1 MKQSL
6 GVFVVALLLLLANCT
21 TAQTLEAGFR
31 NPPNWARPWVYW
43 FWLNGNITREGI
55 TRDLE
60 AMRRVGIG
68 GVLIMEVDQGVPA
81 GGVAFA
87 SPQWRALFQHVVSE
101 AHRLGLQVNM
111 NNDAGWCGSGGPW
124 VPPEHAMQKLVWTQ
138 TLVEGPTLFD
148 GVLPQPPT
156 VAGFYRD
163 VAVLAFPT
171 PGGYRIPDIAARS
184 ALVRQEFVSPAE
196 YPAVPEDSVI
206 LVKDVLLLTSL
217 MRSDGTLRWQVPPG
231 RWTILRVGHTPT
243 GAMNAPSPESGRGLE
258 CDKLS
263 KQGIE
268 THFAGFMQKLIADVG
283 ALAGKTLVAT
293 HVDSWEVG
301 SQNWTPN
308 FRQEFMRRRGYDPLP
323 YLPVIAGYVVQSMEI
338 SERLLW
344 DWRQTVSDLLVENYA
359 RHLRTLA
366 RQHGLRL
373 SIEAYGDG
381 VFDDMRYAGEA
392 DEPMAEFW
400 ITPSFAGSTTLSLM
414 VSAAHVYGKRVVGAE
429 AFTADSAERWLHH
442 PATIK
447 TLGDWALCQGIN
459 RFVFHRYALQP
470 WKEHRVPGMT
480 MGPWGLHYERTQTWW
495 EYSLPWHRYLA
506 RCQYLL
512 QQGTPVVDALFMA
525 PEGAPRSF
533 IPPASLKRAGYST
546 DACPAD
552 VVLRSLQVKDR
563 HLVLPHGPRYRV
575 LVLPSVP
582 TMTPRLLR
590 RVQQLAEAGATIIGD
605 VPPVKSPGLSGYP
618 HCDTQ
623 VRELAQGLWR
633 SGKIIQGKS
642 VEQVLASLGIP
653 PDFRASHPMIEFT
666 HRRIGNA
673 DVYFVANCSARP
685 ARALCSFRVTGK
697 RPEIWH
703 PETARIEPVVVYRQ
717 AGQVTQIPLF
727 LQPAESVFVVF
738 RTPANTDAPIVQVRH
753 NGREQLFIP
762 MARMTLRIRK
772 ALWGPAG
779 DTART
784 KDVTAQVQ
792 RFVDSGKLAFTVAEL
807 ASEGDPAFGVV
818 KTLRVEYECAGKVYH
833 ASATDADTIV
843 LYPLP
848 PDPAPG
854 IRVQPLPNGG
864 LVAEA
869 HESGEYVLVNRT
881 GKRWRFRVA
890 TSADV
895 LSVQTPWRVRFTPGW
910 GAPAEITFTRLLSWS
925 EHPYPGIRYYSGT
938 ATYRARVRVSAPWL
952 PKNGRVVLDLGRVE
966 VMASV
971 RVNGKPAGI
980 LWKPPFRVDVTRLL
994 RAGDNEIEVKVVNL
1008 WVNRMIGDEQLPE
1021 DSSRNPDGTL
1031 REWPAWLLAGR
1042 PSPTGRYTFTTWRLW
1057 GKHSPLQPSGL
1068 LGPVRLYRTHSVTL
1082 R

>member
-1 MKQSL
+1 MKRSL
-6 GVFVVALLLLLANCT
+6 CVLACALLFVFAGGS

-31 NPPNWARPWVYW
+31 NPPDWARPWVYW

-55 TRDLE
+55 TLDLE

-87 SPQWRALFQHVVSE
+87 SPQWRELFKHVVSE

-124 VPPEHAMQKLVWTQ
+124 VPPEHAMQKLVWTE
-138 TLVEGPTLFD
+138 TRVEGPALFD
-148 GVLPQPPT
+148 GVLPQPPA

-163 VAVLAFPT
+163 VAVIAFPT
-171 PGGYRIPDIAARS
+171 PADFRIPDIAGKAGF
-184 ALVRQEFVSPAE
+184 VRQEFGSVAE
-196 YPAVPEDSVI
+196 YPAVSNDSVI
-206 LVKDVLLLTSL
+206 STKNVVFLTTY
-217 MRSDGTLRWQVPPG
+217 MQENGYLRWQVPPG
-231 RWTILRVGHTPT
+231 RWTILRIGHTPT
-243 GAMNAPSPESGRGLE
+243 GAVNAPSPASGRGLE

-268 THFAGFMQKLIADVG
+268 MHFAGFMQKLIEDVG

-308 FRQEFMRRRGYDPLP
+308 FRQEFIRRRGYDPLP
-323 YLPVIAGYVVQSMEI
+323 YLPVIAGYVVDSMEV

-344 DWRQTVSDLLVENYA
+344 DWRQTISDLLVENYA

-366 RQHGLRL
+366 KRYGLRL
-373 SIEAYGDG
+373 SIEAYGDC

-400 ITPSFAGSTTLSLM
+400 TTPRFGGGTTLPLM

-442 PATIK
+442 PGSIK
-447 TLGDWALCQGIN
+447 TLGDWAFCQGIN

-470 WKEHRVPGMT
+470 WKENRVPGMT

-495 EYSLPWHRYLA
+495 EFSLPWHRYLA

-512 QQGTPVVDALFMA
+512 QQGTPVVDVLYMA

-533 IPPASLKRAGYST
+533 IPPASLKRAGYSA

-552 VVLRSLQVKDR
+552 VVLRHLQVKNGR
-563 HLVLPHGPRYRV
+563 LVLPHGMSYHV

-590 RVQQLAEAGATIIGD
+590 RVQQLAAAGATVIGD
-605 VPPVKSPGLSGYP
+605 VPPVKSPSLSGYP
-618 HCDTQ
+618 RCDTE
-623 VRELAQGLWR
+623 VRELAQQLWH
-633 SGKIIQGKS
+633 SGKIIRGKS
-642 VEQVLASLGIP
+642 VEQVLASLGVP
-653 PDFRASHPMIEFT
+653 PDFSASHPLIQFT

-673 DVYFVANCSARP
+673 DVYFVANTSDRP
-685 ARALCSFRVTGK
+685 AKAVCTFRVAGK

-703 PETARIEPVVVYRQ
+703 PETGRIEPLAVYRQ
-717 AGQVTQIPLF
+717 TGQVTQIPLYF
-727 LQPAESVFVVF
+727 EPAEAFFVVF
-738 RTPANTDAPIVQVRH
+738 RASSRNDDPIVRVTRD
-753 NGREQLFIP
+753 GREVLFVP
-762 MARMTLRIRK
+762 ASQPALRIRK
-772 ALWGPAG
+772 ALWGPEG
-779 DTART
+779 DAART
-784 KDVTAQVQ
+784 KDVTNQVQ
-792 RFVDSGKLAFTVAEL
+792 RMVDSGKLTFTVAEL

-818 KTLRVEYECAGKVYH
+818 KTLRVEYEAAGKVYT
-833 ASATDADTIV
+833 ASATDPDTIA

-848 PDPAPG
+848 DPAPAVR
-854 IRVQPLPNGG
+854 IRRSSDGVL
-864 LVAEA
+864 LAEA
-869 HESGEYVLVNRT
+869 GLPGDYVLVTRA
-881 GKRWRFRVA
+881 GRRWRFKV
-890 TSADV
+890 SAPAPA
-895 LSVQTPWRVRFTPGW
+895 LSVQGVWRVRFAPGW
-910 GAPAEITFTRLLSWS
+910 GAPTEATFARLISWS
-925 EHPYPGIRYYSGT
+925 EHPSPGIRYFSGT
-938 ATYRARVRVSAPWL
+938 ATYRKEVQVPAQWLQRSRRVY
-952 PKNGRVVLDLGRVE
+952 LDLGRVE
-966 VMASV
+966 VVASV
-971 RVNGKPAGI
+971 MVNGKQAGI
-980 LWKPPFRVDVTRLL
+980 LWKPPFRIDVTNML
-994 RAGDNEIEVKVVNL
+994 RPGSNRIEVTVANL
-1008 WVNRMIGDEQLPE
+1008 WVNRMIGDEELPE
-1021 DSSRNPDGTL
+1021 DSSRNADGTL
-1031 REWPAWLLAGR
+1031 REWPEWLLAGR

-1057 GKHSPLQPSGL
+1057 QKGSPLQSSGL
-1068 LGPVRLYRTHSVTL
+1068 LGPVGLRQVYSVTL